1 MTLPEIK
8 TLGTFD
14 ASSEPL
20 AASSAGRSPPQRA
33 AERNPPTLGC
43 CIAGAPL
50 CRLSLVPLT
59 CAPAP
64 CLPLPPRC
72 AQSSCTPRSPASSR
86 LWCRVS
92 ALAFGWVWGCLCGWV
107 LAEVVQC
114 LHISGLRAQT
124 HVLPLQPPPCCRGHL
139 CVSTAF
145 TAPRRQRLAAH
156 IVWPRLPP
164 RPHCF
169 QLPFAFI
176 PHFCCPA
183 VPTPLHM

>member
-1 MTLPEIK
+1 MMPLVSKAAGMHQGVPQCK
-8 TLGTFD
+8 QSRLGSLRPSP
-14 ASSEPL
+14 ASPFHAHL
-20 AASSAGRSPPQRA
+20 CSSF
-33 AERNPPTLGC
+33 
-43 CIAGAPL
+43 
-50 CRLSLVPLT
+50 LVPSS
-59 CAPAP
+59 
-64 CLPLPPRC
+64 
-72 AQSSCTPRSPASSR
+72 QSSCTPRSPASSR